1 MILQPNI
8 EILITNRNVYRYKK
22 QGHEVEV
29 GQILL
34 IKNES
39 LPKNSRKQE

>member
-8 EILITNRNVYRYKK
+8 EILITNRNVCRYKK
-22 QGHEVEV
+22 QGYEVEV

-39 LPKNSRKQE
+39 LPKNSHKQE